1 MTRASFARIHKWIA
15 VSCALF
21 FVAWLVS
28 GIAMVLP
35 SEASAKSA
43 DNPAPDF
50 RQVRVT
56 IPQAIAV
63 LEAGRAKPLRI
74 SEIRA
79 AARGQDVIYEFTLR
93 NGQTLA
99 VNAGSG
105 ASLEVTR
112 DEAER
117 NALAA
122 SGKGAQIAST
132 ALLTERESGYWGPL
146 PAYRVAL
153 RDDRIVYVA
162 AGTGKV
168 DSISTPLSRLRAWLG
183 GLHTFEPLRAA
194 ISGAG
199 TKALL
204 VISSVAGVA
213 VVLTGLYL
221 ALPPAWLRKKHA

>member
-1 MTRASFARIHKWIA
+1 MTRASFSRIHKWIA

-79 AARGQDVIYEFTLR
+79 AARGQDVIYEFTL
-93 NGQTLA
+93 
-99 VNAGSG
+99 
-105 ASLEVTR
+105 
-112 DEAER
+112 
-117 NALAA
+117 
-122 SGKGAQIAST
+122 
-132 ALLTERESGYWGPL
+132 
-146 PAYRVAL
+146 
-153 RDDRIVYVA
+153 
-162 AGTGKV
+162 
-168 DSISTPLSRLRAWLG
+168 
-183 GLHTFEPLRAA
+183 
-194 ISGAG
+194 
-199 TKALL
+199 
-204 VISSVAGVA
+204 
-213 VVLTGLYL
+213 
-221 ALPPAWLRKKHA
+221 